1 MSEREFLFVEKY
13 RPSTIDDCILPSTLK
28 KTFKDILKSGDLPN
42 MIFAGGP
49 GCGKTTVARAIA
61 SELGIDVLFINAS
74 EHGNI
79 DTLRTTIRNFASTIS
94 LSGEKPYKLVIL
106 DEGDNLNPQSFQP
119 ALRGF
124 IEEFAKNCRFV
135 ITCNFK
141 NKIIEAIQSRC
152 PIIDFVIPVKER
164 SRLASQMLKRVI
176 SILDNEEIKYDEQ
189 VLVELIKR
197 HFPDYRRIL
206 GELQTYSLSGEIDS
220 GILAKHSELQVKD
233 LVDHMKAKNFT
244 EVRKWVALHVDMD
257 PALFFRKLY
266 EGLNE
271 YVEKSSIPQM
281 VLVLAEYQ
289 YKLSFSA
296 DAEICLAACMVEIML
311 SVSFK

>member
-1 MSEREFLFVEKY
+1 
-13 RPSTIDDCILPSTLK
+13 
-28 KTFKDILKSGDLPN
+28 

-124 IEEFAKNCRFV
+124 IEEFAKNCRFI

-152 PIIDFVIPVKER
+152 PVIDFVIPVKER

-176 SILDNEEIKYDEQ
+176 SILDNESIKYDEQ

-206 GELQTYSLSGEIDS
+206 GEIQTYSLSGEIDS
-220 GILAKHSELQVKD
+220 GILAKHSDVQVKD

-271 YVEKSSIPQM
+271 YVDKSSIPQM
-281 VLVLAEYQ
+281 VLILAEYQ